1 MRPPQPVRILE
12 PGICQYQGTSM
23 TPFVRVL
30 VVLNGWIIAVL
41 LAAPACADSKAEP
54 TYDVHVIDAILRRYV
69 NDSGLVDYRDLQ
81 QDRASLDA
89 FVAALGPLA
98 PETYRSWSDTDRM
111 AFLINAYNAITLQR
125 IIDHYP
131 IKRGGVVS
139 GFRFPES
146 SIRQIDG
153 VWDRLTTPVLGKAMT
168 LDHIEHEILRKEFR
182 EPRLHAALVC
192 AAMGCPPLRPEA
204 YTGDRLNEQ
213 LDDQSRRFL
222 GVPHRFQIDRERKTV
237 LLSPILKWYGG
248 DFTGAY
254 NSEGTIPGQGSE
266 VAAVLDYASR
276 YVTQEDAAYIRAGG
290 YRVDFLE
297 YDWSLNEQR

>member
-1 MRPPQPVRILE
+1 
-12 PGICQYQGTSM
+12 M

-30 VVLNGWIIAVL
+30 AVL
-41 LAAPACADSKAEP
+41 IGWTAAASFAAPAGAASEAEP
-54 TYDVHVIDAILRRYV
+54 SYDVQPIDAILRQYV
-69 NDSGLVDYRDLQ
+69 DESGLINYRGLQ
-81 QDRASLDA
+81 KNRESLDA
-89 FVAALGPLA
+89 FVVSLGPIA
-98 PETYRSWSDTDRM
+98 PETYRSWSDADRM

-139 GFRFPES
+139 GFRFPAN

-153 VWDRLTTPVLGKAMT
+153 VWDRLNTPVLGKNMT
-168 LDHIEHEILRKEFR
+168 LDHIEHDILRREFH

-192 AAMGCPPLRPEA
+192 AAIGCPPLRAEA
-204 YTGDRLNEQ
+204 YIGARLNEQ

-222 GVPHRFQIDRERKTV
+222 GVLHRFQIDRDTKRV

-248 DFTGAY
+248 DFTGVY
-254 NSEGTIPGQGSE
+254 NADRAIPGQSGE

-276 YVTQEDAAYIRAGG
+276 YVAQEDAAYIRAGG

-297 YDWSLNEQR
+297 YDWSLNEQP